1 MMILQERW
9 AKQKRLRIQHSRCTQ
24 SLAEGRRSQVVLI
37 RKPLPCKAL
46 RHHAKPRIPLEWAR
60 QDSNLQPRDYE
71 SPALPLSYGP
81 SHYRT
86 VLRHGIDSFNN
97 CEESFL
103 LQPAQLTIFCD
114 RTQQLSL
121 QSISFQETGSIK

>member
-1 MMILQERW
+1 MTILPELW
-9 AKQKRLRIQHSRCTQ
+9 AKQKQRTILRSRCTQ

-37 RKPLPCKAL
+37 RKPLHCKAL

-81 SHYRT
+81 GHYRT

-103 LQPAQLTIFCD
+103 LQPTQLTIFCD
-114 RTQQLSL
+114 RTQRLSL
-121 QSISFQETGSIK
+121 QCVSFQETGSIK